1 MGVGSRL
8 IVKLLVRYERVNR
21 DCSICE
27 FSKESVLEE
36 NTQSSDMLG
45 DERPVQTR
53 ASTPRSI
60 RRPRTLEV
68 ASLSSG
74 DAEQTARKFKIAL
87 IDLNNF
93 ATFPTLAV
101 GILVA
106 SLRNAGHEVEVV
118 VPLAYDVPAAERE
131 RRERGLD
138 DLKHRIHLSTRPSL
152 RIARDAIR
160 ATRHWWNNRAHSTV
174 LREAR
179 NAIDRGAEIILLS
192 AYLQHYR
199 SVVEIGKIA
208 RDRGVPL
215 LLGGPSFNIEATA
228 EAWRGV
234 PGLNALVGGEVDLS
248 LPDIVKAVI
257 EKGDLLAFPGVLL
270 PDGRRSGTAPP
281 LRELDR
287 VPVPDFTDFPF
298 DRYRMRVIPVM
309 TGRGCQWN
317 RCVFCND
324 IVTASGRTFRTRS
337 VESVLYEIEEQMRRH
352 EASNFLFLDL
362 KLNSNPAMMRG
373 IAERIRRHVP
383 GAQWVGTVHVDRR
396 KDNGLSYADLRSY
409 VRSGMRRVSF
419 GLESGSQR
427 LLDAMDKGSSVDGNA
442 QFIREATEA
451 GLSVRCTMFKGF
463 PGETADD
470 LIATARFLESHSE
483 FIDRVRFNDFSLLE
497 DTKIMKR
504 VREEPET
511 IPGLKVLHDDP
522 KRCRT
527 RYVNVDSQGRSYR
540 NAKKRVL
547 DVVYQINRREVR
559 RTARA
564 FDGLM

>member
-1 MGVGSRL
+1 MTDQDNSEVPSNAAGRVSGVIGRRR
-8 IVKLLVRYERVNR
+8 IGN
-21 DCSICE
+21 D
-27 FSKESVLEE
+27 
-36 NTQSSDMLG
+36 
-45 DERPVQTR
+45 
-53 ASTPRSI
+53 STPR
-60 RRPRTLEV
+60 RGVRLPRTIGVDNTASTSVV
-68 ASLSSG
+68 AG
-74 DAEQTARKFKIAL
+74 AKRIKIAL

-93 ATFPTLAV
+93 STFPTLAV

-131 RRERGLD
+131 RQERFYD
-138 DLKHRIHLSTRPSL
+138 DLQRRIHLSTRPSF
-152 RIARDAIR
+152 RIPRDFSR
-160 ATRHWWNNRAHSTV
+160 SVRHWWNNRPHSTV

-208 RDRGVPL
+208 RDRGIPL
-215 LLGGPSFNIEATA
+215 LLGGPAFNIEATA
-228 EAWRGV
+228 NAWRSV
-234 PGLNALVGGEVDLS
+234 PGLAALIGGEVDLS
-248 LPDIVKAVI
+248 LPQIVETVI
-257 EKGDLLAFPGVLL
+257 EGRDVLEFPGVVL

-281 LRELDR
+281 LRELDK

-337 VESVLYEIEEQMRRH
+337 VESVLYELEEQMRRH
-352 EASNFLFLDL
+352 DASNFLFLDL

-373 IAERIRRHVP
+373 IAENIRRHVP
-383 GAQWVGTVHVDRR
+383 GAQWVGTVHVDLR
-396 KDNGLSYADLRSY
+396 KDNGLSHADLRSY
-409 VRSGMRRVSF
+409 VKGGMRRVSF

-427 LLDAMDKGSSVDGNA
+427 LLDAMDKGCSAERNA

-470 LIATARFLESHSE
+470 LMATADFIESHSE
-483 FIDRVRFNDFSLLE
+483 FIDRIRFNDFSLLE
-497 DTKIMKR
+497 DTKIMKQ

-511 IPGLKVLHDDP
+511 IPGLRVVHDDP
-522 KRCRT
+522 KRCKT
-527 RYVNVDSQGRSYR
+527 RYVNVDSQGRAYR
-540 NAKKRVL
+540 TAKKRVL
-547 DVVYQINRREVR
+547 DEVYRINRREVR

>member
-1 MGVGSRL
+1 MTDQNNSEVPSNAAGRESGEIGRPRIGKDSTAPRRVRLPRTIGV
-8 IVKLLVRYERVNR
+8 E
-21 DCSICE
+21 
-27 FSKESVLEE
+27 
-36 NTQSSDMLG
+36 T
-45 DERPVQTR
+45 T
-53 ASTPRSI
+53 ASTSDVAEAK
-60 RRPRTLEV
+60 RT
-68 ASLSSG
+68 
-74 DAEQTARKFKIAL
+74 KIAL

-93 ATFPTLAV
+93 STFPTLAV

-131 RRERGLD
+131 RRERFYD
-138 DLKHRIHLSTRPSL
+138 DLQRRIHLSTRPSF
-152 RIARDAIR
+152 RIPRDFSR
-160 ATRHWWNNRAHSTV
+160 SVRYWWNNRAHSTV

-215 LLGGPSFNIEATA
+215 LLGGPAFNIEATA
-228 EAWRGV
+228 NAWRGV
-234 PGLNALVGGEVDLS
+234 PGLAALVGGEVDLS
-248 LPDIVKAVI
+248 LPQIVETVI
-257 EKGDLLAFPGVLL
+257 EGRDVLEFSGVVL

-281 LRELDR
+281 LRELDK

-337 VESVLYEIEEQMRRH
+337 VESVLYELEEQMRRH
-352 EASNFLFLDL
+352 DASNFLFLDL

-373 IAERIRRHVP
+373 IAENIRRHVP
-383 GAQWVGTVHVDRR
+383 GAQWVGTVHVDLR
-396 KDNGLSYADLRSY
+396 KNNGLSHADLRSY
-409 VRSGMRRVSF
+409 VKGGMRRVSF

-427 LLDAMDKGSSVDGNA
+427 LLDAMDKGCSVERNG

-451 GLSVRCTMFKGF
+451 GLSIRCTMFKGF

-470 LIATARFLESHSE
+470 LMLTAHFLESHSD
-483 FIDRVRFNDFSLLE
+483 FIDRIRFNDFSLLE
-497 DTKIMKR
+497 DTKIMKQ

-511 IPGLKVLHDDP
+511 IPGLRVIHDDP
-522 KRCRT
+522 RRCKT
-527 RYVNVDSQGRSYR
+527 RYVNADSQGRAYR
-540 NAKKRVL
+540 TAKKRVL
-547 DVVYQINRREVR
+547 DAVYRINRREVR